1 MNKTKV
7 FLTLSL
13 SWIIAVGYLTW
24 VNALKAPGPYKG
36 FRWDEW
42 LWFGIIPALAPYLLW
57 FIWKPNEIIKLIKCI
72 QNYFHKTILYP
83 KKCVQY
89 LTISTFFFI
98 GFIIAKCAF
107 YTFDQ
112 FYYFIRFPNEP

>member
-1 MNKTKV
+1 MNKAKI

-24 VNALKAPGPYKG
+24 VNALKASGPYQG

-57 FIWKPNEIIKLIKCI
+57 FIWKPNEIVKLIKCI
-72 QNYFHKTILYP
+72 K
-83 KKCVQY
+83 
-89 LTISTFFFI
+89 S
-98 GFIIAKCAF
+98 AF
-107 YTFDQ
+107 SNNKS
-112 FYYFIRFPNEP
+112 NEKEG

>member
-1 MNKTKV
+1 MNKAKI

-24 VNALKAPGPYKG
+24 VNALKASGPYKG

-42 LWFGIIPALAPYLLW
+42 LWFGIIPALVPYFFW

-72 QNYFHKTILYP
+72 KSAFSSDKSDE
-83 KKCVQY
+83 KK
-89 LTISTFFFI
+89 
-98 GFIIAKCAF
+98 
-107 YTFDQ
+107 D
-112 FYYFIRFPNEP
+112 